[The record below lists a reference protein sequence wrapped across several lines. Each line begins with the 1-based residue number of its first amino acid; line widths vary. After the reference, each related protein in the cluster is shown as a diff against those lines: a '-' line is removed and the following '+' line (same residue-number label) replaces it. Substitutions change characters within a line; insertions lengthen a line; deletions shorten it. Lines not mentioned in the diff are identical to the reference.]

1 MSKSDFICGY
11 CGLVVEGDLP
21 SDWDLVLQTPVCPDC
36 QFRVSGDGGY
46 TVVKLGA
53 YQITH
58 VSCTSDLSQTG
69 KEILMS
75 VLQNDDEYHKELC
88 KTNASLPQPPPAPG
102 KTVVLDQVLKDI
114 QERSDTGLRK
124 YGVRLQTNNG
134 RDALWDSYQEAIDL
148 VMYLR
153 QALLEREGK

>member
-1 MSKSDFICGY
+1 MSKCGFCY
-11 CGLVVEGDLP
+11 KQVYGDIP
-21 SDWDLVLQTPVCPDC
+21 DDWDIVFQTPVCPDC

-46 TVVKLGA
+46 SKVPLGA
-53 YQITH
+53 YA
-58 VSCTSDLSQTG
+58 SS
-69 KEILMS
+69 KEILKATI
-75 VLQNDDEYHKELC
+75 QQDDSYHKELC
-88 KTNASLPQPPPAPG
+88 QTEASLPQPPPAPG

-114 QERSDTGLRK
+114 QERSDTGFRK

>member
-1 MSKSDFICGY
+1 MKNKS
-11 CGLVVEGDLP
+11 
-21 SDWDLVLQTPVCPDC
+21 
-36 QFRVSGDGGY
+36 
-46 TVVKLGA
+46 
-53 YQITH
+53 
-58 VSCTSDLSQTG
+58 TSLTA
-69 KEILMS
+69 KEIFNL
-75 VLQNDDEYHKELC
+75 VEQADAAHHRELC

-153 QALLEREGK
+153 QLILEREGK

>member
-1 MSKSDFICGY
+1 MKAKDIFNLVEQADAAHHRELCKGQKVSKPDFTCGY
-11 CGLVVEGDLP
+11 CYKEVEGDLP

-36 QFRVSGDGGY
+36 QYQVSWNGGY
-46 TVVKLGA
+46 SVVKLGA
-53 YQITH
+53 FANKQ
-58 VSCTSDLSQTG
+58 
-69 KEILMS
+69 
-75 VLQNDDEYHKELC
+75 
-88 KTNASLPQPPPAPG
+88 TNASIPQPPPAPG

-153 QALLEREGK
+153 QLLLEREGK